1 MVERDGFTVY
11 VEVIY
16 ERLSEYC
23 NHCYSIRQSVAHSCK
38 LHPQEKSVE
47 KTIKVQAEKKHI
59 PKQST
64 EPVIDLEKQ
73 ALVIDLEKQQHA
85 SSNNNNDT
93 DVKHNKDE

>member
-1 MVERDGFTVY
+1 MSVFQSI
-11 VEVIY
+11 VIIVIPF
-16 ERLSEYC
+16 E
-23 NHCYSIRQSVAHSCK
+23 
-38 LHPQEKSVE
+38 QEKSVE

-85 SSNNNNDT
+85 SSNNNNNDT

>member
-47 KTIKVQAEKKHI
+47 KTIKVQAEK
-59 PKQST
+59 
-64 EPVIDLEKQ
+64 Q

-85 SSNNNNDT
+85 SSNNNNNDT
-93 DVKHNKDE
+93 DVNHNKDE